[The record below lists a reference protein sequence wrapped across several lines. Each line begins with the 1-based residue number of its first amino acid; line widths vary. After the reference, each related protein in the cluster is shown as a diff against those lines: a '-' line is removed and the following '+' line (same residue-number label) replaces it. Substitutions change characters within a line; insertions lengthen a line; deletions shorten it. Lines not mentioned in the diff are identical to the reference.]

1 MSDGI
6 SDSYRYG
13 WRYNPEVTDLSK
25 AVDDRISWD
34 DVWAEFAGI
43 ISQRSCDSKHKVGA
57 VIVDDNRRV
66 VSLGY
71 NGFPKGVADNN
82 RLEDRN
88 EKYKM
93 IVHAERNALLFATT
107 SVHDCTIFTYPFM
120 PCPVC
125 AGMIIQSGIR
135 RVVSL
140 QTDNPRWQEDFEI
153 SRKMLEEA
161 EVALIEYE
169 TLE

>member
-1 MSDGI
+1 MILRKWNMRFLEMAKMVGS
-6 SDSYRYG
+6 
-13 WRYNPEVTDLSK
+13 WSK
-25 AVDDRISWD
+25 DPST
-34 DVWAEFAGI
+34 
-43 ISQRSCDSKHKVGA
+43 KVGA